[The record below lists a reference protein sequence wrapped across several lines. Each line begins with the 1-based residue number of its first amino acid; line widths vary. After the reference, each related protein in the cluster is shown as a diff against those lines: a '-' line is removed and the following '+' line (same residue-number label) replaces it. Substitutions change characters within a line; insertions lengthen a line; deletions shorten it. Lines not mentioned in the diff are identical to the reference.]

1 MTQGERVN
9 EVRKKSQ
16 LTMDQFGERL
26 GVTKTA
32 ISYVV
37 NGKRNLTEQML
48 KSICREFSVD
58 EEWLRTG
65 DGDMPQK
72 LSEEE
77 EVAALVSDLL
87 EDGRDNPFFGI
98 ILEIVQT
105 YNELSPASQKV
116 LQEASKKL
124 VENLSKKKEYILK
137 STKKKIKYK
146 EYIFYFYLENQDIHS
161 TAYEVVIL
169 DNNGNIKK

>member
-1 MTQGERVN
+1 MTQGERVKT
-9 EVRKKSQ
+9 VRKSKEM
-16 LTMDQFGERL
+16 TMEEFGKRL
-26 GVTKTA
+26 GVTRTA
-32 ISYVV
+32 ISNIEKGYR
-37 NGKRNLTEQML
+37 GLTEQML

-77 EVAALVSDLL
+77 EVASLVSDLL
-87 EDGRDNPFFGI
+87 EDGKTNPFYEI

-124 VENLSKKKEYILK
+124 AENLSKKKE
-137 STKKKIKYK
+137 
-146 EYIFYFYLENQDIHS
+146 
-161 TAYEVVIL
+161 
-169 DNNGNIKK
+169 G

>member
-1 MTQGERVN
+1 MTQGERVKM
-9 EVRKKSQ
+9 VRDKAQ
-16 LTMDQFGERL
+16 LTMEQFGNRIG
-26 GVTKTA
+26 GVSKST
-32 ISYVV
+32 IS
-37 NGKRNLTEQML
+37 NIENDNRNLTEHML
-48 KSICREFSVD
+48 KSICREFDVN
-58 EEWLRTG
+58 EKWLKSG
-65 DGDMPQK
+65 KGDMPRK

-124 VENLSKKKEYILK
+124 VENLSKKKE
-137 STKKKIKYK
+137 
-146 EYIFYFYLENQDIHS
+146 
-161 TAYEVVIL
+161 
-169 DNNGNIKK
+169 G

>member
-1 MTQGERVN
+1 MTQGERVKT
-9 EVRKKSQ
+9 VRKSKEM
-16 LTMDQFGERL
+16 TMEEFGKRL
-26 GVTKTA
+26 GVTRTA
-32 ISYVV
+32 ISNIEKGYR
-37 NGKRNLTEQML
+37 GLTEQML

-77 EVAALVSDLL
+77 EVDALVSDLL
-87 EDGRDNPFFGI
+87 EDGRENPFFGI

-124 VENLSKKKEYILK
+124 VENLSKKKE
-137 STKKKIKYK
+137 
-146 EYIFYFYLENQDIHS
+146 
-161 TAYEVVIL
+161 
-169 DNNGNIKK
+169 G

>member
-1 MTQGERVN
+1 MTQGERVKM
-9 EVRKKSQ
+9 VRDKAQ
-16 LTMDQFGERL
+16 LTMEQFGNRIG
-26 GVTKTA
+26 GVSKST
-32 ISYVV
+32 IS
-37 NGKRNLTEQML
+37 NIENDNRNLTEHML
-48 KSICREFSVD
+48 KSICREFDVN
-58 EEWLRTG
+58 EKWLKSGEG
-65 DGDMPQK
+65 DIPRK

-124 VENLSKKKEYILK
+124 VENLSKKKE
-137 STKKKIKYK
+137 
-146 EYIFYFYLENQDIHS
+146 
-161 TAYEVVIL
+161 
-169 DNNGNIKK
+169 G

>member
-1 MTQGERVN
+1 MTQGERVKM
-9 EVRKKSQ
+9 VRDKAQ
-16 LTMDQFGERL
+16 LTMEQFGNRIG
-26 GVTKTA
+26 GVSKST
-32 ISYVV
+32 IS
-37 NGKRNLTEQML
+37 NIENDNRNLTEHML
-48 KSICREFSVD
+48 KSICREFDVN
-58 EEWLRTG
+58 EKWLKSG
-65 DGDMPQK
+65 EGDMPRK

-124 VENLSKKKEYILK
+124 VENLSKKKE
-137 STKKKIKYK
+137 
-146 EYIFYFYLENQDIHS
+146 
-161 TAYEVVIL
+161 
-169 DNNGNIKK
+169 G

>member
-1 MTQGERVN
+1 M
-9 EVRKKSQ
+9 VRDKAQ
-16 LTMDQFGERL
+16 LTMEQFGSRIG
-26 GVTKTA
+26 GVSKST
-32 ISYVV
+32 IS
-37 NGKRNLTEQML
+37 NIENDNRNLTEHML
-48 KSICREFSVD
+48 KSICREFDVN
-58 EEWLRTG
+58 EKWLKTG
-65 DGDMPQK
+65 EGDMPRK

-124 VENLSKKKEYILK
+124 VENLSKKKE
-137 STKKKIKYK
+137 
-146 EYIFYFYLENQDIHS
+146 
-161 TAYEVVIL
+161 
-169 DNNGNIKK
+169 G

>member
-1 MTQGERVN
+1 MTQGERVKA
-9 EVRKKSQ
+9 VRKSKEM
-16 LTMDQFGERL
+16 TMEEFGKRL
-26 GVTKTA
+26 GVTRTA
-32 ISYVV
+32 ISNIEKGYR
-37 NGKRNLTEQML
+37 GLTEQML

-72 LSEEE
+72 LSDEE

-124 VENLSKKKEYILK
+124 VENLSKKKE
-137 STKKKIKYK
+137 
-146 EYIFYFYLENQDIHS
+146 
-161 TAYEVVIL
+161 
-169 DNNGNIKK
+169 G

>member
-1 MTQGERVN
+1 MTQGERVKT
-9 EVRKKSQ
+9 VRKSKEM
-16 LTMDQFGERL
+16 TMEEFGKRL
-26 GVTKTA
+26 GVTRTA
-32 ISYVV
+32 ISNIEKGYR
-37 NGKRNLTEQML
+37 GLTEQML

-124 VENLSKKKEYILK
+124 VENLSKKKE
-137 STKKKIKYK
+137 
-146 EYIFYFYLENQDIHS
+146 
-161 TAYEVVIL
+161 
-169 DNNGNIKK
+169 G

>member
-1 MTQGERVN
+1 MTQGERVKT
-9 EVRKKSQ
+9 VRKSKEM
-16 LTMDQFGERL
+16 TMEEFGKRL
-26 GVTKTA
+26 GVTRTA
-32 ISYVV
+32 ISNIEKGYR
-37 NGKRNLTEQML
+37 GLTEQML

-87 EDGRDNPFFGI
+87 EDGRDNPFFEI

-124 VENLSKKKEYILK
+124 VENLSKKKE
-137 STKKKIKYK
+137 
-146 EYIFYFYLENQDIHS
+146 
-161 TAYEVVIL
+161 
-169 DNNGNIKK
+169 G

>member
-1 MTQGERVN
+1 MTQGERVKT
-9 EVRKKSQ
+9 VRKSKEM
-16 LTMDQFGERL
+16 TMEEFGKRL
-26 GVTKTA
+26 GVTRTA
-32 ISYVV
+32 ISNIEKGYR
-37 NGKRNLTEQML
+37 GLTEQML

-65 DGDMPQK
+65 DGNMPQK

-77 EVAALVSDLL
+77 EVSALVSDLL

-124 VENLSKKKEYILK
+124 VENLSKKKE
-137 STKKKIKYK
+137 
-146 EYIFYFYLENQDIHS
+146 
-161 TAYEVVIL
+161 
-169 DNNGNIKK
+169 G

>member
-1 MTQGERVN
+1 MTQGERVKM
-9 EVRKKSQ
+9 VRDKAQ
-16 LTMDQFGERL
+16 LTMEQFGSRIG
-26 GVTKTA
+26 GVSKST
-32 ISYVV
+32 IS
-37 NGKRNLTEQML
+37 NIENDNRNLTEHML
-48 KSICREFSVD
+48 KSICREFDVN
-58 EEWLRTG
+58 EKWLKTG
-65 DGDMPQK
+65 EGDMPRK

-124 VENLSKKKEYILK
+124 VENLSKKKE
-137 STKKKIKYK
+137 
-146 EYIFYFYLENQDIHS
+146 
-161 TAYEVVIL
+161 
-169 DNNGNIKK
+169 G

>member
-1 MTQGERVN
+1 MTQGERVKM
-9 EVRKKSQ
+9 VRDKAQ
-16 LTMDQFGERL
+16 LTMEQFGNRIG
-26 GVTKTA
+26 GVSKST
-32 ISYVV
+32 IS
-37 NGKRNLTEQML
+37 NIENDNRNLTEHIL
-48 KSICREFSVD
+48 KSICREFDVN
-58 EEWLRTG
+58 EKWLKSG
-65 DGDMPQK
+65 EGDMPRK

-124 VENLSKKKEYILK
+124 VENLSKKKE
-137 STKKKIKYK
+137 
-146 EYIFYFYLENQDIHS
+146 
-161 TAYEVVIL
+161 
-169 DNNGNIKK
+169 G

>member
-1 MTQGERVN
+1 MTQGERVKM
-9 EVRKKSQ
+9 VRDKAQ
-16 LTMDQFGERL
+16 LTMEQFGNRIG
-26 GVTKTA
+26 GVSKST
-32 ISYVV
+32 IS
-37 NGKRNLTEQML
+37 NIENDNRNLTEHML
-48 KSICREFSVD
+48 KSICREFDVN
-58 EEWLRTG
+58 EKWLKSG
-65 DGDMPQK
+65 EGDMPRK

-124 VENLSKKKEYILK
+124 VENSSKKKE
-137 STKKKIKYK
+137 
-146 EYIFYFYLENQDIHS
+146 
-161 TAYEVVIL
+161 
-169 DNNGNIKK
+169 G